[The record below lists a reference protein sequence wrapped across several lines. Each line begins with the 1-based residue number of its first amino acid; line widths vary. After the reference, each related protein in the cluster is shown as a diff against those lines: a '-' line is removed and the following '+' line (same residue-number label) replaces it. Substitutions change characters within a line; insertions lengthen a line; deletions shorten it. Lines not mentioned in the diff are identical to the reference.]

1 MRQPARAETDTAT
14 GYTARG
20 DTAARCHPNACMDKD
35 ALKALGTR
43 VIEIERA
50 ALDAL
55 HARVDDTFAR
65 ACELFLGC
73 RGRVVVTGM
82 GKSGHIAG
90 KIAATLASTGT
101 PAFFVHPG
109 EASHGDL
116 GMITREDVVLAISS
130 SGETHEVVTILP
142 LIKRLGVP
150 LVSMTGKPESTMARM
165 ADVHLDISVAQEACP
180 LNLAPTASTT
190 VTLVLGDA
198 LAVALLE
205 ARGFTQ
211 EDFARSHPGG
221 ALGRRLLLKVADLMH
236 TGDDVPSVTAET
248 PLAEALLEVTRK
260 RMGMT
265 VITGVDEQVVGI
277 FTDGDLRRVLE
288 AGTDIHAVPV
298 RRVMTEGGRRIASTA
313 LAAEA
318 VHRMEEH
325 AITSLLVEDEEGRI
339 CGVVHLH
346 DLLRAGAA

>member
-1 MRQPARAETDTAT
+1 MDDNALK
-14 GYTARG
+14 GL
-20 DTAARCHPNACMDKD
+20 AAR
-35 ALKALGTR
+35 
-43 VIEIERA
+43 VIDLERD

-55 HARVDDTFAR
+55 PARIDDSFVE
-65 ACELFLGC
+65 ACRLLLAC

-82 GKSGHIAG
+82 GKSGHVAG

-130 SGETHEVVTILP
+130 SGETQEVVTILP

-150 LVSMTGKPESTMARM
+150 LISMTGKPASTMASL

-190 VTLVLGDA
+190 VTMVLGDA

-205 ARGFTQ
+205 ARGFTE

-236 TGDDVPSVTAET
+236 TGDDIPMVAADT
-248 PLAEALLEVTRK
+248 PLDEALLEVTRK

-265 VITGVDEQVVGI
+265 VVTDPEGRASGI

-288 AGTDIHAVPV
+288 SDVDIHAVRV
-298 RRVMTEGGRRIASTA
+298 ADVMTKGGRRIGRDA

-318 VHRMEEH
+318 VHRMEAH
-325 AITSLLVEDEEGRI
+325 AITSLLVEDGEGQV